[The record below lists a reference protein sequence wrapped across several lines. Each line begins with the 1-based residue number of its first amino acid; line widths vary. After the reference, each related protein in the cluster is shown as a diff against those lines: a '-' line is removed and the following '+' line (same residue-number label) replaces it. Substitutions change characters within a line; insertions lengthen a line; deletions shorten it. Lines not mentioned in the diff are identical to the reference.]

1 MELKRLGD
9 LLWKLFPNLYFLSIA
24 LSVVTGLCYAMLVP
38 FVMYSIGTNVDE
50 EVSKADHVFSYFD
63 SPTSSLAVLFLAS
76 CLFIVVM
83 KGISTTLSMYVTNC
97 AAVDHRL
104 WLYRRIQNTR
114 LADLEKIGQA
124 RLINVL
130 NIDIPRVT
138 DAATSLPQMW
148 ISIVTVLGVLGY
160 LTHLNTRVFGFVI
173 GSLVI
178 AVISYQLP
186 LLFASNFFR
195 QSRDSYDR
203 VQQGVTGLI
212 FGTKELKLNRK
223 KADAYYKFDL
233 LEPEAKSLTDNL
245 KGNCVIIFTETYGG
259 ILSFLIIGVVV
270 FHFRYV
276 FALTPAELLGLSMAL
291 LYLAGPLSLIMIVM
305 GNVRHG
311 QVSLRKLQ
319 SFYGEL
325 GDEVVAESAPIPS
338 GWEKISVH
346 GLNYNYGNE
355 ASGFAMRD
363 VNLQFARGEITFIIG
378 GNGSGKSTLGKC
390 LSFHYLPVGGH
401 IQLGDTAIDDGNIE
415 SARQFVSAIFP
426 DYYLFKKLYTEC
438 DAATRDAIAEYLKY
452 LELDHK
458 VSVIGDEF
466 STTDL
471 SEGQRK
477 RLALLAMLMEDR
489 PICVFD
495 EWAADQDPVF
505 KEVFYSVILQDLK
518 AKNKVVI
525 VISHD
530 DRYFIFADQIISM
543 ESGLVVNAARNTHVP
558 AQRLV
563 ALS

>member
-9 LLWKLFPNLYFLSIA
+9 LLWKQFPNLYFLSIV
-24 LSVVTGLCYAMLVP
+24 LSVVTGLCYALLVP
-38 FVMYSIGTNVDE
+38 FVMYSIGTNVEE
-50 EVSKADHVFSYFD
+50 EVAQADRIFSYFD
-63 SPTSSLAVLFLAS
+63 SPTASLAGLFLAS
-76 CLFIVVM
+76 CLFILVM
-83 KGISTTLSMYVTNC
+83 KSISTTLSMYVTNR

-124 RLINVL
+124 RLVNVL

-148 ISIVTVLGVLGY
+148 ISIVTVVGVLGY
-160 LTHLNTRVFGFVI
+160 LTHLNARVFGFVI
-173 GSLVI
+173 ASLVL

-186 LLFASNFFR
+186 LLFASKFFR

-203 VQQGVTGLI
+203 VQQGVSGLI
-212 FGTKELKLNRK
+212 YGTKELKLNRK
-223 KADAYYKFDL
+223 KAEAYYKYDL
-233 LEPEAKSLTDNL
+233 LEPEARSLTDNL
-245 KGNCVIIFTETYGG
+245 KGNSVIIFTETYGG
-259 ILSFLIIGVVV
+259 ILSFLIIGIVVY
-270 FHFRYV
+270 HYRYV
-276 FALTPAELLGLSMAL
+276 FALTPSELLGLSMAL
-291 LYLAGPLSLIMIVM
+291 LYLAGPLSLIMIVA
-305 GNVRHG
+305 GNLRHG

-319 SFYGEL
+319 SFYAEL
-325 GDEVVAESAPIPS
+325 GEEVVAESAPVPA
-338 GWEKISVH
+338 GWHEISVH
-346 GLNYNYGNE
+346 GLDYHYGGE
-355 ASGFAMRD
+355 AGGFAVRD
-363 VNLQFARGEITFIIG
+363 VNLQFARGEISFIIG

-390 LSFHYLPVGGH
+390 LSFHYLPVAGH

-438 DAATRDAIAEYLKY
+438 DDATREAVGGYLKY

-477 RLALLAMLMEDR
+477 RLALVAMLMEDR
-489 PICVFD
+489 PVCIFD
-495 EWAADQDPVF
+495 EWAADQDPAF

-518 AKNKVVI
+518 ARNKVVI

-530 DRYFIFADQIISM
+530 DRYFDYADQIITM
-543 ESGLVVNAARNTHVP
+543 ESGRVVNAVRNTHVP

-563 ALS
+563 AMS

>member
-24 LSVVTGLCYAMLVP
+24 LSMVTGLCYAMLVP
-38 FVMYSIGTNVDE
+38 LVMYSISTNVDE
-50 EVSKADHVFSYFD
+50 EMAKADQMFSFFH
-63 SPTSSLAVLFLAS
+63 SPTSSLALLFLAS
-76 CLFIVVM
+76 CLFIVIM
-83 KGISTTLSMYVTNC
+83 KGISTTLSMYVTYR
-97 AAVDHRL
+97 ASIDHRL

-160 LTHLNTRVFGFVI
+160 LTQLNSRVFGFII
-173 GSLVI
+173 GCMVI

-186 LLFASNFFR
+186 LLFATNFFR
-195 QSRDSYDR
+195 KSRDSYDR

-212 FGTKELKLNRK
+212 YGTKELKLNRK
-223 KADAYYKFDL
+223 KAEAYYKFDL
-233 LEPEAKSLTDNL
+233 QEPEAQSLRDNVR
-245 KGNCVIIFTETYGG
+245 GNAIIIFTETYGG
-259 ILSFLIIGVVV
+259 ILSFLVIGVVV

-276 FALTPAELLGLSMAL
+276 FALTSGELLGLSMAL
-291 LYLAGPLSLIMIVM
+291 LYLAGPLNLILMGM
-305 GNVRHG
+305 GNVRNG
-311 QVSLRKLQ
+311 KVSLHKLQ
-319 SFYGEL
+319 SFYREL
-325 GDEVVAESAPIPS
+325 GDETVAGSAPIDS
-338 GWEKISVH
+338 GWDRLSVH
-346 GLNYNYGNE
+346 GLHYNYGDQ
-355 ASGFAMRD
+355 ASSFAVRN

-390 LSFHYLPVGGH
+390 LSFHYLPVDGH
-401 IQLGDTAIDDGNIE
+401 IQMGDTEVNAANIE
-415 SARQFVSAIFP
+415 SARQSVSAIFS

-438 DAATRDAIAEYLKY
+438 DDATRADIEGYLKY
-452 LELDHK
+452 LELDRK

-495 EWAADQDPVF
+495 EWAADQDPAF
-505 KEVFYSVILQDLK
+505 KKVFYSVILQDLK

-530 DRYFIFADQIISM
+530 DRYFNFADQVISM
-543 ESGLVVNAARNTHVP
+543 ESGQVVNAVRNTHRSE
-558 AQRLV
+558 ARLV
-563 ALS
+563 ALN